1 MKKED
6 KKKILF
12 VCLGNICRSP
22 SAEGIMLDLL
32 QKKGLTDQFIIDSAG
47 TNGYHNG
54 DLPDPRMRKH
64 AAMRGF
70 DLVHRSRQVKTEDF
84 YDFDMIIG
92 MDDGNISKLQ
102 ELSPSTEETKKIH
115 KMVDFL
121 VKKEATYIP
130 DPYYGGA
137 DGFELV
143 MDLLEDAC
151 EGLIAHVAQEKE

>member
-1 MKKED
+1 M
-6 KKKILF
+6 F
-12 VCLGNICRSP
+12 GYICRSP

-32 QKKGLTDQFIIDSAG
+32 HKKGLSDQFIIDSAG

-54 DLPDPRMRKH
+54 ELPDPRMRKH

-84 YDFDMIIG
+84 YNFDLVIG
-92 MDDGNISKLQ
+92 MDDRNISNLRD
-102 ELSPSTEETKKIH
+102 LSPSLEEDKKIYR
-115 KMVDFL
+115 MVDFL
-121 VKKEATYIP
+121 VNKEADYIP

-151 EGLIAHVAQEKE
+151 EGLIAHLAKEK